1 MSTGELR
8 HLRKAAR
15 LSQTRVA
22 RLLNGSRQLVS
33 NIEKPPGKEGRREP
47 RRDEIQVFASLY
59 RVSPLFLV
67 GALPPAEVED
77 IEANLRTKDDGAR
90 PHDLWELMEIRESM
104 SQLPP
109 PDVDPAEWRGDE
121 RLSALCKTVR
131 GAMGLP
137 ERLPVDVLK
146 GCAGLKINTR
156 FTSLEKFSGALIREA
171 KRGKRVSL
179 VINSDHPLE
188 RGTWT
193 AAHELGHWVLGHKPG
208 RLILREGPGDLDRE
222 EADADAFAAELLLP
236 AEIVADEA
244 RQIEAETGAE
254 LAYRLATKAC
264 VSYRAMV
271 MRLGQLTVLAPMAVD
286 ELLRVHPT
294 DIEAKLELKAHKRS
308 FNASV
313 AMPRIEKRLR
323 AREVL
328 PQDWEEDFGDN
339 DDPRSGLANLRRLQ
353 EAAMTE
359 YIAATSSP
367 ERVPAN
373 DVYWGVADW
382 VARAHPWR

>member
-22 RLLNGSRQLVS
+22 RLLGGSRQLVS
-33 NIEKPPGKEGRREP
+33 NIEKAPGKEGKREP
-47 RRDEIQVFASLY
+47 RRDEIQAFASLY
-59 RVSPLFLV
+59 RVSPVFLV
-67 GALPPAEVED
+67 GTLPPAEIED
-77 IEANLRTKDDGAR
+77 VKANLRAKDDGAR

-104 SQLPP
+104 SQLPA
-109 PDVDPAEWRGDE
+109 PDIDPAEWRGDE

-131 GAMGLP
+131 DAMGLP

-146 GCAGLKINTR
+146 GCAGLKINAR

-171 KRGKRVSL
+171 GRGKRVSL

-193 AAHELGHWVLGHKPG
+193 AAHELGHWVLGHTPG
-208 RLILREGPGDLDRE
+208 RLILREGPGDLERE

-244 RQIEAETGAE
+244 RRIDADKGAE

-286 ELLRVHPT
+286 ELLRVQPT
-294 DIEAKLELKAHKRS
+294 EIEAKLQIQPAKRP
-308 FNASV
+308 FAASV
-313 AMPRIEKRLR
+313 VVPRIERRLR
-323 AREVL
+323 AGGAL
-328 PQDWEEDFGDN
+328 PQEWAEDFGED
-339 DDPRSGLANLRRLQ
+339 DDPRSGLAHLRRLQ

-373 DVYWGVADW
+373 DVYWGVAEW
-382 VARAHPWR
+382 VATAHPWR